1 MSMKALEQNREG
13 ALRKQSPSDDQA
25 LCGRNRFTNQL
36 RRLLQ
41 PHGWHLVT
49 GTAPHTYEKT

>member
-1 MSMKALEQNREG
+1 MKALEQNREG